1 MYLLYDVIQRRK
13 SALGNSLLV
22 KRGDYQVVQNII
34 SSLTHQQLIA
44 AAQSLRL
51 TQTTS
56 DPAIATLRRA
66 IQTVAARVPNSFA
79 EKQNMR
85 LHIRAL
91 FVEFGPAAFWL
102 TINPSD
108 LRDPLVVKLAG
119 ITLPQ
124 DGFERA
130 NVIIRRKTANMN
142 PAAIAVFF
150 HKVCTGVLE
159 ALISPAEGEI
169 GIFGE
174 VSTYFGVVETNGRG
188 MLYLHCLI
196 WLVGNLDFF
205 DLRGKLLND
214 PEFARQ
220 MIDYL
225 ESIISEHIDAYET
238 DERSDPMS
246 FSSTQDFETDEAY
259 VDALQRYGN
268 EVASKR
274 QMHSESHNSTCFK
287 YSKKG
292 IRECRFYFPRP
303 IVETSHIDELGVAH
317 LRRDNEWVNP
327 FNPWIAATFA
337 LFHQSVYYSSKTQHR
352 MPCSLRWV
360 QRQYQSFVYLD
371 L

>member
-1 MYLLYDVIQRRK
+1 MYLLYDVIQLRK

-130 NVIIRRKTANMN
+130 NVIYT
-142 PAAIAVFF
+142 
-150 HKVCTGVLE
+150 
-159 ALISPAEGEI
+159 I
-169 GIFGE
+169 G
-174 VSTYFGVVETNGRG
+174 Y
-188 MLYLHCLI
+188 
-196 WLVGNLDFF
+196 
-205 DLRGKLLND
+205 
-214 PEFARQ
+214 
-220 MIDYL
+220 IDR
-225 ESIISEHIDAYET
+225 D
-238 DERSDPMS
+238 RM
-246 FSSTQDFETDEAY
+246 
-259 VDALQRYGN
+259 G
-268 EVASKR
+268 ASRIK
-274 QMHSESHNSTCFK
+274 Q
-287 YSKKG
+287 
-292 IRECRFYFPRP
+292 
-303 IVETSHIDELGVAH
+303 
-317 LRRDNEWVNP
+317 
-327 FNPWIAATFA
+327 
-337 LFHQSVYYSSKTQHR
+337 
-352 MPCSLRWV
+352 
-360 QRQYQSFVYLD
+360 
-371 L
+371 

>member
-22 KRGDYQVVQNII
+22 KRGDYQVVQDVI
-34 SSLTHQQLIA
+34 SSLTHRQLIA
-44 AAQSLRL
+44 AAESLRL

-79 EKQNMR
+79 QKQDMR
-85 LHIRAL
+85 LHIKGL

-108 LRDPLVVKLAG
+108 LRDPLVAKLAG

-124 DGFERA
+124 DRFERA
-130 NVIIRRKTANMN
+130 NAVFRRKTANMN

-159 ALISPAEGEI
+159 ALISPGEGEM

-188 MLYLHCLI
+188 MLHLHCLV
-196 WLVGNLDFF
+196 WLTGNLDFF
-205 DLRGKLLND
+205 NLREKMLND
-214 PEFARQ
+214 PGFAHQ

-225 ESIISEHIDAYET
+225 ESTILERIDPCECDDRPDKISL
-238 DERSDPMS
+238 P
-246 FSSTQDFETDEAY
+246 STQDFNTDQEY
-259 VDALQRYGN
+259 VDALRSYGN
-268 EVASKR
+268 AIASKR
-274 QMHSESHNSTCFK
+274 QMHSKNHNSTCFK
-287 YSKKG
+287 YAKKG
-292 IRECRFYFPRP
+292 ARECRFYFPRP
-303 IVETSHIDELGVAH
+303 KVDVSHIDQLGVAH
-317 LRRDNEWVNP
+317 LRR
-327 FNPWIAATFA
+327 
-337 LFHQSVYYSSKTQHR
+337 
-352 MPCSLRWV
+352 
-360 QRQYQSFVYLD
+360 
-371 L
+371 